1 MSQVLVDDLDAVLRA
16 RGLRATPQ
24 RRFVVGALQ
33 RLGHGTP
40 EQVWEQVQQVAP
52 SMSASTVYRA
62 LELLE
67 ELGVVAHTHLGH
79 GAPTYHLATHA
90 DHLHLVCRRCGS
102 VQSAD
107 VSKARQLADE
117 ITARF
122 GFVAD
127 LGHLSLDGVCAACA
141 TQATSE
147 APDAARAGAPFGEA
161 AGELER

>member
-1 MSQVLVDDLDAVLRA
+1 MLADDLDAVLRA

-33 RLGHGTP
+33 SLGHGTP
-40 EQVWEQVQQVAP
+40 DQVWEQVQQVAP
-52 SMSASTVYRA
+52 SMSPSTVYRA

-90 DHLHLVCRRCGS
+90 DHIHLVCRSCGA
-102 VQSAD
+102 VQEAD
-107 VSKARQLADE
+107 VSRAHQLAEE

-122 GFVAD
+122 GFVPD
-127 LGHLSLDGVCAACA
+127 LGHLSLDGLCAVCAA
-141 TQATSE
+141 
-147 APDAARAGAPFGEA
+147 APAREA
-161 AGELER
+161 AGDAER

>member
-1 MSQVLVDDLDAVLRA
+1 MLADDLDAVLRA

-40 EQVWEQVQQVAP
+40 DQVWEQVQQVAP
-52 SMSASTVYRA
+52 SMSPSTVYRA

-79 GAPTYHLATHA
+79 GAPSYHLATHA

-122 GFVAD
+122 GFVPD
-127 LGHLSLDGVCAACA
+127 LGHLSLDGLCEACAA
-141 TQATSE
+141 QATSE
-147 APDAARAGAPFGEA
+147 APDGAPAAAPAREA
-161 AGELER
+161 ADEPER

>member
-1 MSQVLVDDLDAVLRA
+1 MSQVLADDLDDLLRA

-24 RRFVVGALQ
+24 RRFVLSALQ

-40 EQVWEQVQQVAP
+40 DQVWEQVQQVAP
-52 SMSASTVYRA
+52 SMSPSTVYRA

-79 GAPTYHLATHA
+79 GAPSYHLATHA
-90 DHLHLVCRRCGS
+90 DHIHLVCRRCGV

-107 VSKARQLADE
+107 VSRAHQLAEE

-122 GFVAD
+122 GFVPD
-127 LGHLSLDGVCAACA
+127 LGHLSLDGLCAGGVRGSGRRPRRGARRG
-141 TQATSE
+141 SNR
-147 APDAARAGAPFGEA
+147 RAGA
-161 AGELER
+161 LRSS

>member
-1 MSQVLVDDLDAVLRA
+1 
-16 RGLRATPQ
+16 
-24 RRFVVGALQ
+24 
-33 RLGHGTP
+33 
-40 EQVWEQVQQVAP
+40 
-52 SMSASTVYRA
+52 VYRA

-141 TQATSE
+141 AQATSE